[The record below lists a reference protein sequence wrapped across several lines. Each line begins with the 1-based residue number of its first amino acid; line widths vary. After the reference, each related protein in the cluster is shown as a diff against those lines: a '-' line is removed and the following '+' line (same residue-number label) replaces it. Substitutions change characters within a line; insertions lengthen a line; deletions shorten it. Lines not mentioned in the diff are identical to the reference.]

1 MENTIKSDI
10 LFLMMIFR
18 EAYKNKRETSNKS
31 NNQYLI
37 KDPQILEINSYQ
49 EGISFSSTTSNEKRF
64 SNLNSNSINNIFL
77 QDKPISLSNISKETF
92 KNKQNKI
99 NSACP
104 HSNKTHYAKV
114 CLINP
119 EHVQELLSF

>member
-10 LFLMMIFR
+10 LFLMMIFT

-49 EGISFSSTTSNEKRF
+49 EGISFSSTTSNEKHF

-104 HSNKTHYAKV
+104 HSNKIHYAKV
-114 CLINP
+114 YLINP
-119 EHVQELLSF
+119 EHV